1 MYFQLLVFN
10 NTNKVHLND
19 FIYMPVRICE
29 YFISYK
35 YVTMN
40 KEFKDNRF
48 KHCNIIYVSTK
59 KKEFNSPTNVSIY

>member
-1 MYFQLLVFN
+1 
-10 NTNKVHLND
+10 
-19 FIYMPVRICE
+19 MPVRICE